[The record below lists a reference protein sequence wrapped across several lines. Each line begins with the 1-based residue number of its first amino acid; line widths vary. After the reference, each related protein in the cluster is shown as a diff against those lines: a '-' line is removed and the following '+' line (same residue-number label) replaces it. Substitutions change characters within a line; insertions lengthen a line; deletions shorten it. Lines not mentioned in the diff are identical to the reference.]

1 MTEKQEQAEWDAQW
15 SSNSS
20 KLRFKITTI
29 RVAEKTLSEATAK
42 KILSQFGRMTV
53 QQQEQA
59 DVKVSSI
66 WQNEYIKGI
75 AIGLGFVI
83 FFLIIFLIIW
93 LLRRC
98 RREKKK

>member
-1 MTEKQEQAEWDAQW
+1 MDELKKTNLTVPYEEAEE
-15 SSNSS
+15 
-20 KLRFKITTI
+20 II
-29 RVAEKTLSEATAK
+29 
-42 KILSQFGRMTV
+42 

-59 DVKVSSI
+59 DVKVSST